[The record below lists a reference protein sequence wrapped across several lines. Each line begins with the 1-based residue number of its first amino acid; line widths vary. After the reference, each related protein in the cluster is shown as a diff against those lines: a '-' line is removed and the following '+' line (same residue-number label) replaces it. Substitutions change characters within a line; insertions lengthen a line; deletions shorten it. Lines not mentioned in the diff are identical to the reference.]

1 MFLCT
6 CITVIFYITYWT
18 KALGQVQ
25 LRSKETSNK
34 RVLLHLY
41 KSGSNFPSEVFI
53 ITATKL
59 ASKCLREIKARQL
72 KIIIFFFFYK
82 CLEYGL
88 FTEVLIFSI
97 IFVFPEKKKFVVV
110 FPSEKIKSL
119 SIQQVRPFPSVSGF
133 LASSTKNALN
143 LKFTSVSKSIL
154 SLPFNSTWI
163 YCSKVACNIRGLAM
177 IQLEP
182 SAADSF
188 PLPTPLQGVKS
199 NISIFKVIILSI
211 CWII

>member
-34 RVLLHLY
+34 TVLLHLY
-41 KSGSNFPSEVFI
+41 KSGSGFPSEVFI

-72 KIIIFFFFYK
+72 KIIFFFFLQMSWVWTFYRSFDFLNYI
-82 CLEYGL
+82 C
-88 FTEVLIFSI
+88 FSW
-97 IFVFPEKKKFVVV
+97 KKKRFVVV